1 MTPPPAAG
9 VLSGND
15 ATGPVATTGAGGHPS
30 AWPDFDLPE
39 ELVATDPIEADGGRR
54 DDVLMLVARR
64 GTGALTSSTAA
75 RLPEFLEPGDVLVV
89 NTSATLPAAV
99 PTADG
104 RLLHLSTELPGGL
117 WVVELRERCRAGS
130 VPSTAGAAGVSVRLP
145 GGGRAEL
152 LAPFPADGRG
162 TGRLWVAALSV
173 PADVRAYLSRF
184 GRPIRYG
191 CVDTEWPIEAYQ
203 TVFATRPGSAE
214 MASAGRP
221 FTPELVTALVTAGVV
236 VAPLV
241 LHTGVSSPEA
251 HEPPYPERYAV
262 PATTADVVNA
272 AHDRGRRV
280 VAVGTT
286 VARALETVADASGRV
301 SPGSGWTEHVIDP
314 ATGVRAIDGLL
325 TGWHAP
331 EASHLRL
338 LEAVARPELLERSY
352 AAALEHRYRW
362 HEFGD
367 VHLIL

>member
-1 MTPPPAAG
+1 MTPPPPAALVAG
-9 VLSGND
+9 
-15 ATGPVATTGAGGHPS
+15 TGPDGPVPATRTPRPPV
-30 AWPDFDLPE
+30 WPAFELPE
-39 ELVATDPIEADGGRR
+39 DLVATDPIEADGGRR
-54 DDVLMLVARR
+54 DEVLMLVAQR
-64 GTGALTSSTAA
+64 GTGALAHATAA

-104 RLLHLSTELPGGL
+104 RLLHLSTELPGGR

-130 VPSTAGAAGVSVRLP
+130 LPSTAGAAGVSVALP
-145 GGGRAEL
+145 GGGRARL
-152 LAPFPADGRG
+152 LSPFPADGRG
-162 TGRLWVAALSV
+162 SGRLWVAVLDL
-173 PADVRAYLSRF
+173 PAGVRAYLPRF

-191 CVDTEWPIEAYQ
+191 CVDSEWPIEAYQ
-203 TVFATRPGSAE
+203 TVFATTPGSAE

-221 FTPELVTALVTAGVV
+221 FTPELVTALVSAGVV
-236 VAPLV
+236 VTPLL

-262 PATTADVVNA
+262 PATTADLVNA

-280 VAVGTT
+280 LAVGTT
-286 VARALETVADASGRV
+286 VARALETVADVSGRV

-314 ATGVRAIDGLL
+314 TTGVRAIDGLL
-325 TGWHAP
+325 TGWHEP

-338 LEAVARPELLERSY
+338 LEAVAGPALLERSY
-352 AAALEHRYRW
+352 AAALEHGYRW

-367 VHLIL
+367 LHLIL

>member
-1 MTPPPAAG
+1 MTPPAVAPAR
-9 VLSGND
+9 
-15 ATGPVATTGAGGHPS
+15 T
-30 AWPDFDLPE
+30 AWPAFELPE
-39 ELVATDPIEADGGRR
+39 ELVATDPVEVNGGRR
-54 DDVLMLVARR
+54 DDALMLVARR
-64 GTGALTSSTAA
+64 GTGALTSATAA

-130 VPSTAGAAGVSVRLP
+130 VPSTPGAAGLSVGLP
-145 GGGRAEL
+145 GGGRARL
-152 LAPFPADGRG
+152 LSPFPADRRT
-162 TGRLWVAALSV
+162 TGRLWVAALDL
-173 PADVRAYLSRF
+173 PAAGLGAYLSRF

-191 CVDTEWPIEAYQ
+191 CVDTKWPIDAYQ
-203 TVFATRPGSAE
+203 TVFATAPGSAE
-214 MASAGRP
+214 MPSAGRP
-221 FTPELVTALVTAGVV
+221 FTPELVTALVSAGVV

-262 PATTADVVNA
+262 PADTAHLVNV
-272 AHDRGRRV
+272 AHDRGHRV

-286 VARALETVADASGRV
+286 VARALETVVDASGRV
-301 SPGSGWTEHVIDP
+301 SPGRGWTDHVIDP

-325 TGWHAP
+325 TGWHEP

-338 LEAVARPELLERSY
+338 LEAVAGLEVLERSY
-352 AAALEHRYRW
+352 AAALQHGYRW

-367 VHLIL
+367 LHLIL